1 MLHPALINLRQAIV
15 NGDEDLANRYVKECM
30 DIGINPRLIFDQ
42 AIIAGIQETGR
53 LWDIGKYFVPDVI
66 LSADAFNAAV
76 EIIER
81 HLEGNSVNRVG
92 KVVIGTVEGD
102 MHDLGKNIVIALLR
116 GAGFEVIDL
125 GIDNPV
131 ERFIQAVISESPDI
145 LGVGAYMSTS
155 MLEIKNVIRALVQRG
170 LREKVKVIVGGV
182 TTTQHF
188 ADEIG
193 ADAWGPNASAAV
205 EEIKS
210 LLNSTGGDDWQSD
223 SKTRSRSSN
232 YRIEKGESQDV

>member
-131 ERFIQAVISESPDI
+131 DRFIQAVISESPDI

-155 MLEIKNVIRALVQRG
+155 MLEIKNVIRALEQRG

-182 TTTQHF
+182 TTTQYF

-205 EEIKS
+205 EQIKS
-210 LLNSTGGDDWQSD
+210 LLNSTGGGDWQSD
-223 SKTRSRSSN
+223 SKNRSRSSN
-232 YRIEKGESQDV
+232 YRIEKGESRDV